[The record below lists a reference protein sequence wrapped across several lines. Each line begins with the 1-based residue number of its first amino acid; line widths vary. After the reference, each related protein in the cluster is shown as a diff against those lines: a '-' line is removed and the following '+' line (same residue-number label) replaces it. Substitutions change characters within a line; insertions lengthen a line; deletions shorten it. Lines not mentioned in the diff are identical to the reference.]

1 MSSSQG
7 ISSELMDLIDLE
19 DVEAAIL
26 FRIDGNVVESYFGD
40 KYSQGL
46 LRTIQWCKANVE
58 KVSLEMKT
66 NNLNKVTYELND
78 FCVMFFVV
86 NKVSILTAVA
96 TENINL
102 SLLSIE
108 SKRKSQIISSFL

>member
-1 MSSSQG
+1 MSSIQG

-26 FRIDGNVVESYFGD
+26 FRIDGDVVESYFSD

-78 FCVMFFVV
+78 FCAMFFVV
-86 NKVSILTAVA
+86 NKVTILTAVA
-96 TENINL
+96 TKNINH

-108 SKRKSQIISSFL
+108 SKRKSQIILTFL